1 MPLRRPL
8 QERRS
13 LPKRLSSLL
22 IGVSPWAYLLGWP
35 EFAGPASKSGKLET
49 PKWQSIAQE
58 CSQGGP
64 NRAQPRARG
73 DYCNRRVCP
82 VSDKEA
88 ARGIT
93 FLPASSVSLIVGV
106 EVSYNQSAFPP
117 KGTVPIVTSPPRSP
131 TIGTGLDPTSPLR
144 LDHTIELS
152 KQKGDISRIL
162 NRKLSAG
169 LSIYARRPAFSIWA
183 KLDRPS

>member
-117 KGTVPIVTSPPRSP
+117 KGTVPIVTSPPIPDDRDRS
-131 TIGTGLDPTSPLR
+131 
-144 LDHTIELS
+144 
-152 KQKGDISRIL
+152 
-162 NRKLSAG
+162 
-169 LSIYARRPAFSIWA
+169 
-183 KLDRPS
+183 